1 MGMLLGA
8 PTVVAIPDIRAV
20 VFGVGGIPAAL
31 GDGSVLTDHA
41 AQLGDRQVL
50 MLNMTL
56 DPIFPPAGALEFF
69 GAIPGRRK
77 RIMFWE
83 GDHLGLP
90 SESIRHSVDFIKRHA
105 FRD

>member
-1 MGMLLGA
+1 
-8 PTVVAIPDIRAV
+8 
-20 VFGVGGIPAAL
+20 
-31 GDGSVLTDHA
+31 
-41 AQLGDRQVL
+41 

-56 DPIFPPAGALEFF
+56 DQTFPPAGALEFF

-90 SESIRHSVDFIKRHA
+90 SESIRHSMEFLKRHA
-105 FRD
+105 LGA